1 MSTHNNLTTNTET
14 NAMNVDT
21 KASAAVAVRSKQNQ
35 SLKLMPY
42 RKTHTY
48 CQGLF
53 DRNGKVYK
61 FLSTKGSR
69 HAPAEV
75 TVKCVS
81 NNTPFNL
88 PEGEVAQLRSL
99 LNQ

>member
-1 MSTHNNLTTNTET
+1 MSTHNDLKTNIET
-14 NAMNVDT
+14 DAMSAST
-21 KASAAVAVRSKQNQ
+21 KARAAVTVPSEQNPP
-35 SLKLMPY
+35 LKLMPY

-75 TVKCVS
+75 TVKCVL

>member
-1 MSTHNNLTTNTET
+1 MSTHNNLTTNIET
-14 NAMNVDT
+14 DAMSAYT
-21 KASAAVAVRSKQNQ
+21 KASAAVAVRSEQNQ

-75 TVKCVS
+75 TVKCVL